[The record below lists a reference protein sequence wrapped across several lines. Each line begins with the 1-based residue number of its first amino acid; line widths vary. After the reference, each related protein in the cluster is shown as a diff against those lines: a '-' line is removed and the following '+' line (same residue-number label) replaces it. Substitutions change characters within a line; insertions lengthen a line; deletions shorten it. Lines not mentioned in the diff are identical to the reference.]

1 MNADALD
8 AHIEALAPEAIA
20 LRHTLH
26 RHPEISRR
34 EHATTDRLEAM
45 LRALPAP
52 LRIRRGPGGLG
63 LIVDA
68 GPENARRVC
77 LRADIDALAVT
88 EQSGVAFA
96 SEHPGVMHACGHDV
110 HTATVL
116 LALGALVSTHPEV
129 PLRFLFQP
137 AEEATPGGSLDLIA
151 AGAVEGVSR
160 ILSLHCD
167 PTRAVGHVGLQAGP
181 LTAAADVF
189 EVTLRGK
196 GGHGARPHET
206 QDLVL
211 VGCEAV
217 QALYHALDRG
227 IDARKPLSV
236 SVGVFRAGHTSA
248 NVIPAEVFFSGTV
261 RTTDRSVRDAVP
273 AIFERVL
280 GGVCDIWQVRHTLT
294 ITRGAPSVDNDPGV
308 VDALRTA
315 CLAVIGSQN
324 IEPTGLPS
332 MGGEDFAWYL
342 DHVPGALLRIGTG
355 VGAPLHSA
363 HFCADD
369 RAIAL
374 AARILARAALRL
386 SEADIASP

>member
-8 AHIEALAPEAIA
+8 ARIDTLAHDAIA
-20 LRHTLH
+20 FRHDLH
-26 RHPEISRR
+26 RHPELSRK
-34 EHATTDRLEAM
+34 EHATTERLEAA
-45 LRALPAP
+45 LRP
-52 LRIRRGPGGLG
+52 LGHLVRVRRGPHGLG

-68 GPENARRVC
+68 GPEAARRVC

-88 EQSGVAFA
+88 EQSGVPFA
-96 SEHPGVMHACGHDV
+96 SEVHGVMHACGHDV

-116 LALGALVSTHPEV
+116 LTLRALVTTRADI

-137 AEEATPGGSLDLIA
+137 AEEATPGGALDLIA
-151 AGAVEGVSR
+151 AGAVDGVTH

-217 QALYHALDRG
+217 QALYHGLDRG

-236 SVGVFRAGHTSA
+236 SVGVFRAGQTSA
-248 NVIPAEVFFSGTV
+248 NVIPAEVYFSGTV
-261 RTTDRSVRDAVP
+261 RTTDRGVRDAVP

-280 GGVCDIWQVRHTLT
+280 RGVCDIWQVAHTLT
-294 ITRGAPSVDNDPGV
+294 ITRGAPAVDNDPTV
-308 VDALRTA
+308 VEALREA
-315 CLAVIGSQN
+315 CLAVVGPRN

-342 DHVPGALLRIGTG
+342 DHVPGALLRVGTG

-369 RAIAL
+369 RAVPT

-386 SEADIASP
+386 SAGETASP

>member
-8 AHIEALAPEAIA
+8 ARLETLAPEAIA
-20 LRHTLH
+20 FRHVLH
-26 RHPEISRR
+26 RFPELSRR
-34 EHATTDRLEAM
+34 EHGTTDRLEEA
-45 LRALPAP
+45 LRDLPVR
-52 LRIRRGPGGLG
+52 LRRGPNGLG

-68 GPENARRVC
+68 GPDASQRVC
-77 LRADIDALAVT
+77 LRADIDALAVA
-88 EQSGVAFA
+88 EQSGVPFA
-96 SEHPGVMHACGHDV
+96 SERAGVMHACGHDV

-116 LALGALVSTHPEV
+116 LTLRALIETHPDV

-151 AGAVEGVSR
+151 AGAVEGVSQ

-167 PTRAVGHVGLQAGP
+167 PTRAVGRVGLQAGP

-236 SVGVFRAGHTSA
+236 SVGVFRAGQTSA
-248 NVIPAEVFFSGTV
+248 NVIPAEVFFAGTV
-261 RTTDRSVRDAVP
+261 RTTDRGVRDAVP
-273 AIFERVL
+273 GILERVL
-280 GGVCDIWQVRHTLT
+280 AGVCDIWQVNHTLT
-294 ITRGAPSVDNDPGV
+294 LTRGAPSVDNDARV
-308 VDALRTA
+308 VAALRVA
-315 CLAVIGSQN
+315 CEAVVGPDGV
-324 IEPTGLPS
+324 EPTGLPS

-342 DHVPGALLRIGTG
+342 DHVPGALLRVGTG
-355 VGAPLHSA
+355 LGAPLHSA

-369 RAIAL
+369 RAIPL

-386 SEADIASP
+386 AATDTASP